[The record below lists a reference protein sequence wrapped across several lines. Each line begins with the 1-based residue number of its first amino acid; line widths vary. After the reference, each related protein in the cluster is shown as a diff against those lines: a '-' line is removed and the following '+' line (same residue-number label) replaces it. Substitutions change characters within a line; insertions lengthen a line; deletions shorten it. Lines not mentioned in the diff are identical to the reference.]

1 MKKLMFWF
9 LAAILFQVSIYEYLD
24 QVILAPAA
32 RFSQQTVGGEVKSGA
47 PFLYSY
53 DNAYYAQVTAQG
65 VKIFSSKGNS
75 LVKEISSKSKESFT
89 YFSWLPERNLALV
102 GISLDDF
109 KGSSVTLESINPENN
124 SEAVTPKVVGLAKG
138 AKIISVAFSTQ
149 TNVTYMLVRDG
160 NETAIYRTDANNT
173 LKKVNAGTS
182 SIKRI
187 ATLRNQD
194 VLLYDNTERGK
205 VYDIDGNGIRI
216 ELSPVNGK
224 YALIGV
230 DKEDNIYIG
239 RLNNH
244 ELITTILVGK
254 VHGGFK
260 EFKKLDSSYPI
271 DSINV
276 TYDGRILF
284 S

>member
-1 MKKLMFWF
+1 MRKLMFWF

-32 RFSQQTVGGEVKSGA
+32 RFSQQAVGGVVKSGA
-47 PFLYSY
+47 PSLFSY
-53 DNAYYAQVTAQG
+53 DNAYYAQVTAQRI
-65 VKIFSSKGNS
+65 KIFSSKDNR
-75 LVKEISSKSKESFT
+75 LVKEISSNSKESFT

-109 KGSSVTLESINPENN
+109 KGSSVTLESVNPENN
-124 SEAVTPKVVGLAKG
+124 SVAVTPKVVGLAKG
-138 AKIISVAFSTQ
+138 AKIVSVAFSTQ
-149 TNVTYMLVRDG
+149 TNVTYMLVRNG
-160 NETAIYRTDANNT
+160 NEAAIYRTDADNT

-187 ATLRNQD
+187 ATLKNQD
-194 VLLYDNTERGK
+194 ILLYDNTEKGK
-205 VYDIDGNGIRI
+205 VYDIDGNGRRI
-216 ELSPVNGK
+216 ELSPVDGK

-239 RLNNH
+239 RLNTH

-271 DSINV
+271 DSISV
-276 TYDGRILF
+276 TYDGRVLF
-284 S
+284 R

>member
-1 MKKLMFWF
+1 MRKLMFWF

-32 RFSQQTVGGEVKSGA
+32 SFSQQAVGGEVKSGA

-75 LVKEISSKSKESFT
+75 LVKEISSKPKESFT

-102 GISLDDF
+102 GISLEDF
-109 KGSSVTLESINPENN
+109 KGSSVTLESVNPENN

-138 AKIISVAFSTQ
+138 AKIINVAFSTK
-149 TNVTYMLVRDG
+149 TNVTYMLVRNG

-187 ATLRNQD
+187 ATLKNQD
-194 VLLYDNTERGK
+194 ILLYDNTEKGK
-205 VYDIDGNGIRI
+205 VYVIDGNGRRI
-216 ELSPVNGK
+216 ELSPVKGK

-239 RLNNH
+239 SLNNH
-244 ELITTILVGK
+244 DLITTILAGK